1 MGALRAARALA
12 GLSQEELVVL
22 AGVSRQIVARI
33 EKGESNV
40 LVDAIEKVRV
50 AHEGQGSSSWTAP
63 LAMGLPSPW
72 RFRPLRRLHHSE
84 VRVQPWKIVATSS
97 ASVLVSKR

>member
-12 GLSQEELVVL
+12 GLSQDELAAL

-40 LVDAIEKVRV
+40 LVEAIEKVRV
-50 AHEGQGSSSWTAP
+50 ALEGQGVVFMDGAAGHGP
-63 LAMGLPSPW
+63 AVAMA
-72 RFRPLRRLHHSE
+72 RPDR
-84 VRVQPWKIVATSS
+84 
-97 ASVLVSKR
+97 